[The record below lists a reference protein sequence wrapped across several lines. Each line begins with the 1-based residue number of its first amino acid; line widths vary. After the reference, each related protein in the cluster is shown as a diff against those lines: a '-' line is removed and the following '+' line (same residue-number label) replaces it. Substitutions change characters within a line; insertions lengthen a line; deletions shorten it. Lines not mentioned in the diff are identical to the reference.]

1 MMLRDEGAKGLE
13 MTGMTS
19 PEAGDARLEKALG
32 DFRASIHAWS
42 EARMRTFSPA
52 VVLAPHVVA
61 WRRTV
66 AWAIGVVLAV
76 GAASGAVYERRLR
89 SPAQSRRRDAI
100 PSASAAPMKR
110 AGLEVPSSYFH
121 DSRPGRTSTAC
132 MSLGW
137 RGSAGATGG
146 QRACSARPADTGVD
160 EQRGHTLAMEVE
172 DAKIAL
178 ADTRQAAS
186 PWNGSRRAQRRI
198 NRPDL
203 VSHTRQ
209 LAKQNLPDFL
219 CIANLKRANAGK
231 IFHQQLPQKFQSP
244 LSFSI

>member
-76 GAASGAVYERRLR
+76 GAASGAVYERHRQQILAR
-89 SPAQSRRRDAI
+89 EAEQRQVELEQRAQAARRAADMDQLLANVDRDV
-100 PSASAAPMKR
+100 SQ
-110 AGLEVPSSYFH
+110 EVPDALEPLARMMTDGGSS
-121 DSRPGRTSTAC
+121 
-132 MSLGW
+132 
-137 RGSAGATGG
+137 
-146 QRACSARPADTGVD
+146 
-160 EQRGHTLAMEVE
+160 
-172 DAKIAL
+172 K
-178 ADTRQAAS
+178 
-186 PWNGSRRAQRRI
+186 
-198 NRPDL
+198 
-203 VSHTRQ
+203 
-209 LAKQNLPDFL
+209 
-219 CIANLKRANAGK
+219 
-231 IFHQQLPQKFQSP
+231 
-244 LSFSI
+244 